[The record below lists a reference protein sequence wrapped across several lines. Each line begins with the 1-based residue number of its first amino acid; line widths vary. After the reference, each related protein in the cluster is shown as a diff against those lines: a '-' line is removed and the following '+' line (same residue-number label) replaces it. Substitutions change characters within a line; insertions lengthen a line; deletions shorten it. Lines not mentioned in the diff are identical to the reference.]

1 MEYLPLFVSLQGRS
15 CLVVGAG
22 SVALRKLEWLVE
34 AGAEVFLVAKEI
46 AAATEQFAAE
56 HDVTLAERDFEA
68 NDVEGRYLVVAATN
82 DSDVNRSIYNACEA
96 NAVLINTVDDAALCT
111 AIFPSIVNR
120 DPVLVAVGTGGRSP
134 TLARLVRGW
143 IERRL
148 PARLGALADWAGDW
162 RTRVA
167 DALPSIDARRTFWE
181 STLESSI
188 AEAVY
193 RGEIDAAD
201 REMIERLE
209 QQEVTAGFVSLVG
222 AGPGDPELLTIKALR
237 CLETADVI
245 YYDNLVSD
253 AVLDLARREAERIYV
268 GKKRAD
274 HTATQDEINT
284 MLVDAALAGQR
295 VVRLKGGDPSI
306 FSRGGEELQALAARG
321 IPYEIVPGITAAMG
335 CAAYAGI
342 PLTHRDCAQSVRF
355 ITGHRA
361 SDRTNLD
368 WPELAKPDQTLVI
381 YMGLGGLENICEQLI
396 ANGMDPLTPAA
407 LIVRGTLPEMEVVEA
422 PVSELAE
429 AVRQHAIKGPTTII
443 IGRVVGLRSARGG

>member
-1 MEYLPLFVSLQGRS
+1 M
-15 CLVVGAG
+15 VGAG

-34 AGAEVFLVAKEI
+34 AGADVLVVARKVS
-46 AAATEQFAAE
+46 AAMEQFASE
-56 HDVTLAERDFEA
+56 HGVVCAERAFEVG
-68 NDVEGRYLVVAATN
+68 DVSGRYLVVAAT
-82 DSDVNRSIYNACEA
+82 SDAAVNRGIYDACEA

-111 AIFPSIVNR
+111 ALFPSIIDR
-120 DPVLVAVGTGGRSP
+120 DPVLVAIGTGGRSP

-148 PARLGALADWAGDW
+148 PARLGALADWAGGW
-162 RTRVA
+162 RARVA

-201 REMIERLE
+201 RDTAKRLE
-209 QQEVTAGFVSLVG
+209 QHEVPAGFVSLVG

-253 AVLDLARREAERIYV
+253 AVLDLARREAQRIYV
-268 GKKRAD
+268 GKKKAD
-274 HTATQDEINT
+274 HTATQNEINT
-284 MLVDAALAGQR
+284 MLIDAALEGKR

-306 FSRGGEELQALAARG
+306 FSRGGEELEALAARG
-321 IPYEIVPGITAAMG
+321 IAYEIVPGITAAMG

-342 PLTHRDCAQSVRF
+342 PLTHRDFAQSVRF
-355 ITGHRA
+355 VTGHRS

-381 YMGLGGLENICEQLI
+381 YMGLGGLENICEHLI
-396 ANGMDPLTPAA
+396 ANGMDPSTPAA
-407 LIVRGTLPEMEVVEA
+407 LIVRGTLPDMEVVEA
-422 PVSELAE
+422 PVTDLAA
-429 AVRQHAIKGPTTII
+429 AVREHAIKGPTTII
-443 IGRVVGLRSARGG
+443 IGKVVSLRMKNLR